1 MMKKFMLWMCLL
13 GATPVFAENTVTEV
27 FNYES
32 LMAQAQAN
40 PAELN
45 EKLAHDMVLEIQ
57 PKDYKFTTF
66 KNILILSNGEHEADP
81 QKIQLLGLYFDNHS
95 RAVLKNSKTVRVSC
109 ANNRAKVDQ
118 TVLISLEACKVL

>member
-1 MMKKFMLWMCLL
+1 MKKFMLWMCLL

-66 KNILILSNGEHEADP
+66 KNILILSKGENGNDP
-81 QKIQLLGLYFDNHS
+81 QKLKLLGLYFDNAS
-95 RAVLKNSKTVRVSC
+95 RTALKGKKSVKVTC
-109 ANNRAKVDQ
+109 GKNRAKIDQ
-118 TVLISLEACKVL
+118 SILISLEECKVL